1 MTMTMKRM
9 MMMMIRR
16 RIFNDEI
23 VVIVLLEAS
32 RRVQGAKAE
41 ENSRLQCPTQL
52 ASGQHSTYLFFD
64 SIGKIMK
71 NVQERKRLDH
81 GCFVGKEESPGKHHR
96 RQH

>member
-9 MMMMIRR
+9 VMMIRR

-41 ENSRLQCPTQL
+41 KNSRLQCPTQL
-52 ASGQHSTYLFFD
+52 ASGLLTYLFFD
-64 SIGKIMK
+64 SIGKIMR

-81 GCFVGKEESPGKHHR
+81 GCFVGKEESSGKHHR